1 MSLQPEAFR
10 CRVFDKNRNEVTYA
24 RIVQAVVLFVDDR
37 RDVFDPEGGKSCRE
51 PFDHA
56 VGVIPFAFTGFT
68 HTGTCFTHTG
78 ILGPDH
84 GHHKALAP

>member
-1 MSLQPEAFR
+1 MSLQPESFSR
-10 CRVFDKNRNEVTYA
+10 RVLDKNRDEVTYA

-37 RDVFDPEGGKSCRE
+37 RDVFPPEGGKSCRE

-56 VGVIPFAFTGFT
+56 DGVIPFTFTSFT

-78 ILGPDH
+78 ILGPH
-84 GHHKALAP
+84 HWHHKALAP